1 MTQLYTVKNSLINF
15 EFEEIND
22 QENMNLRLK
31 NNVSLSFQIIYER
44 FLNNSQVKK
53 LLIYLLRQS
62 ICLLLAIAIFTIW
75 FLILEQ
81 VIEIFRSWWVTILL
95 GVLTMLPLTLAG
107 VWTCSIIHGETKIIS
122 KK

>member
-81 VIEIFRSWWVTILL
+81 VIEIFRS
-95 GVLTMLPLTLAG
+95 
-107 VWTCSIIHGETKIIS
+107 
-122 KK
+122 